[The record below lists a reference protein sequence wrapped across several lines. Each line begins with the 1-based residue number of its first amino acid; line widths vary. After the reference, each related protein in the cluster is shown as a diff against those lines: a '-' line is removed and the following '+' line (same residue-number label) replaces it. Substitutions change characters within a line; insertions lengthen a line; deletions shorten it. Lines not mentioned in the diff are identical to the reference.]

1 MVAAARTLLKQISI
15 LASPPTNGRYFLV
28 LDDYGRGT
36 TAPQGERFKQTI
48 FNGLNQFHLGFDPTS
63 NTSAKVEI
71 EPLNVA
77 YVDFFTLW
85 NGVLGSDPGYQVFG
99 YTNTGWCVNCTWEG
113 CSTNGMCDDPET
125 YFEWIPG

>member
-1 MVAAARTLLKQISI
+1 MVAVARTLLKQISI
-15 LASPPTNGRYFLV
+15 LARPPKRSILPGPRR
-28 LDDYGRGT
+28 YGRGT
-36 TAPQGERFKQTI
+36 TALQGERFKQTI

-85 NGVLGSDPGYQVFG
+85 NGVLGSDPGYQAFG

-113 CSTNGMCDDPET
+113 CSTNGMCNDPET